1 MPPQSM
7 HEQQQQH
14 TPSCQCKTHALCSI
28 WAVLAH
34 NKSKPLYIYNQ
45 LCASATVAVSPF
57 LLLTHTTLKPTE
69 PLHEV
74 VTGKSH
80 LTLTLTNP
88 SIDGSLTDAGDNFRL
103 VRYLEQS
110 RLLSILTGRPHKAV
124 TAAATAAAG
133 TAGAAAQHDERIAKL
148 HSHPIDVQ
156 ETASVKDD
164 APAPA
169 PAAAQAQAVPRT
181 GAEAPAV
188 QDSKA
193 AAAAAANVASVSSSS
208 SSKAGQQGDVAAHT
222 SSPLP
227 LNFIQRLAQADAS
240 SHVSAELRLPMLS
253 VYIPDGELLLPQEL
267 A

>member
-1 MPPQSM
+1 M
-7 HEQQQQH
+7 H
-14 TPSCQCKTHALCSI
+14 PAL
-28 WAVLAH
+28 
-34 NKSKPLYIYNQ
+34 YG
-45 LCASATVAVSPF
+45 LCLHPTKASPCELSLNLCLCHCCCCPVPAA
-57 LLLTHTTLKPTE
+57 LTTLHPTE

-110 RLLSILTGRPHKAV
+110 RLLSILTGRHHNAAAAV
-124 TAAATAAAG
+124 TAAAKAAAG
-133 TAGAAAQHDERIAKL
+133 SAAAAAQHDGRVPKI
-148 HSHPIDVQ
+148 HSHPIEVP
-156 ETASVKDD
+156 ETASVQDD
-164 APAPA
+164 RP
-169 PAAAQAQAVPRT
+169 V
-181 GAEAPAV
+181 
-188 QDSKA
+188 A
-193 AAAAAANVASVSSSS
+193 AAAAAPAAGRGAGSEARADLHSKQQSGAAIKQQSGDAASVSSSIS
-208 SSKAGQQGDVAAHT
+208 SSTTSTSKGAQQGDGAAAAAAHA